1 MSVLLFIVG
10 FYGCCVL
17 MGCCGE
23 FEWLRRVLV
32 RVAGEV
38 AGFLRDRF
46 GVEEYLVVETLHG
59 EDYGMKADVEAED
72 LIVELL
78 KSEGLSGWVIG
89 EERGVVK
96 IRGGGNLYF
105 VVDPLDGS
113 KNYAVGVPW
122 CAVSIAAL
130 VNGEGRVPSLGDV
143 VAGAIA
149 PIFGGPILS
158 FARGVGVFEGGALVH
173 VRREPP
179 AKMLLTYVEAPE
191 QARLLRTYL
200 EMAGRR
206 SVRSLGSASLEIAWA
221 ALGRV
226 EAFIDLRGKLRPV
239 DVAAAVGL
247 AVELGAYV
255 AVTRAFEPVTKV
267 RRVGYVAVTAF
278 DHAWNLI
285 RKTMTSYGL
294 EDPVEHLITC
304 RRAGDPV

>member
-1 MSVLLFIVG
+1 M
-10 FYGCCVL
+10 
-17 MGCCGE
+17 
-23 FEWLRRVLV
+23 RRVLV

-46 GVEEYLVVETLHG
+46 GVEEYLVIKTRHG
-59 EDYGMKADVEAED
+59 EDYGMRADVEAED

-78 KSEGLSGWVIG
+78 KGEGLDGWVIG
-89 EERGVVK
+89 EEHGITRIG
-96 IRGGGNLYF
+96 RGGNLYF

-113 KNYAVGVPW
+113 KNYAVGIPW
-122 CAVSIAAL
+122 CAVSVAAL
-130 VNGEGRVPSLGDV
+130 VNGSSEVPSLGDV

-149 PIFGGPILS
+149 PVFGGPILS
-158 FARGVGVFEGGALVH
+158 FARGSGVFEGGA
-173 VRREPP
+173 RIQARKEPP
-179 AKMLLTYVEAPE
+179 ARMLLTYVETLE

-226 EAFIDLRGKLRPV
+226 EAFVDLRGKLRPV

-247 AVELGAYV
+247 AAELGAYV
-255 AVTRAFEPVTKV
+255 AVTRASEPVTEV

-294 EDPVEHLITC
+294 EDPIEHLITYKQA
-304 RRAGDPV
+304 RNPI